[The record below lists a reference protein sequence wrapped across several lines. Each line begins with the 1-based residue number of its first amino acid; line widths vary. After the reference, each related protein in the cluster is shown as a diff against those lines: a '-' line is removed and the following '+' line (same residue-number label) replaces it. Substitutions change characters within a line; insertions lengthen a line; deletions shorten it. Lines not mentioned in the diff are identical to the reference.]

1 MEKSTTPKRNVE
13 REIVILMALQLL
25 LSALEKY
32 FGMEETWYTEL
43 IFWIIFPIAYL
54 FTCHLL
60 WKRKLRRLEQAQ
72 NQMPDQ
78 KPLKPDSH

>member
-1 MEKSTTPKRNVE
+1 MEKSITPKRNVE

-43 IFWIIFPIAYL
+43 IFWIILPIAYL

-60 WKRKLRRLEQAQ
+60 WKRKLKKMQQTHNATPELRPSQ
-72 NQMPDQ
+72 PDRQ
-78 KPLKPDSH
+78 